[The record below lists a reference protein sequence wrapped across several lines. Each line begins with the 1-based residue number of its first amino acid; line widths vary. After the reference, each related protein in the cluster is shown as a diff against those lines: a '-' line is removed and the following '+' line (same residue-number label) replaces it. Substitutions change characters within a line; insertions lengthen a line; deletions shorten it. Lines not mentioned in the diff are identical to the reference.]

1 MFHCIY
7 SASRHNLCSPMQYL
21 HM

>member
-7 SASRHNLCSPMQYL
+7 SVGNIQRLVRF
-21 HM
+21 